1 MFHVQNKHKW
11 TNEEVMQWYKDTG
24 AVTYSNP
31 DDLNIIVKKPRSEGL
46 TVNWANYK
54 SYIML
59 SIILAIVF
67 AIVFLSK

>member
-1 MFHVQNKHKW
+1 
-11 TNEEVMQWYKDTG
+11 MQWYKDTG

-31 DDLNIIVKKPRSEGL
+31 DDLNIIVKKPRSEGM